1 MGVSLCVAGEIY
13 VLERGLGG
21 GLDACS
27 GPIAVAHAPVQVSS
41 TGALVTAFLEWCVV
55 WLAVLITA
63 VFGFCLLVG
72 GGGGGGTVGSGRCL
86 FRKNLL

>member
-13 VLERGLGG
+13 VLTGGLGG

-41 TGALVTAFLEWCVV
+41 TGALVAAFLERLVV
-55 WLAVLITA
+55 GLAFSITT
-63 VFGFCLLVG
+63 VFDFCLLVG
-72 GGGGGGTVGSGRCL
+72 GGGGTVGSGPCL

>member
-41 TGALVTAFLEWCVV
+41 TGALVTAFLECCVV
-55 WLAVLITA
+55 CLAF
-63 VFGFCLLVG
+63 VFGKYVIAELVG
-72 GGGGGGTVGSGRCL
+72 QLGGI
-86 FRKNLL
+86 